1 MLEKHTIICHNCGEP
16 FELRCTSKNWE
27 RGKYRK
33 YCCTQCAADHKEI
46 MEENKLSKKEAV
58 RIAKK
63 MKLSCALCGWNE
75 LPCEV
80 HHIIPQE
87 EGGTDDLDNLIYVC
101 PNCHRILHLDKSRY
115 TLEYLKEHSIIHY
128 KKIKKEGK

>member
-1 MLEKHTIICHNCGEP
+1 
-16 FELRCTSKNWE
+16 
-27 RGKYRK
+27 
-33 YCCTQCAADHKEI
+33 
-46 MEENKLSKKEAV
+46 
-58 RIAKK
+58 

-80 HHIIPQE
+80 HHIIPRE